1 MDLDLAKAKERGLL
15 LVQGPAGPAIVEDE
29 HED

>member
-1 MDLDLAKAKERGLL
+1 MDLDLAKEGGLL

-29 HED
+29 SEEAR

>member
-1 MDLDLAKAKERGLL
+1 MDLNLAKEQGLL

-29 HED
+29 DED